1 MRIADHRPLL
11 VHTDIDHLSPIEGGR
26 GAERVGGERKARG
39 SETRW
44 AVMSSARAAAYPN
57 PSASYLRRP
66 LSERDGGP
74 ARSTTAVPATVIH
87 KTATSARR
95 RWQAAR
101 LIGQRYTEAYVRTP
115 GRSGPRVVHPTTAT
129 TTARA
134 TCAAPAAVLRR
145 DVGGRVVV
153 DLARVGQVAVHRARL
168 VEVVG

>member
-1 MRIADHRPLL
+1 
-11 VHTDIDHLSPIEGGR
+11 
-26 GAERVGGERKARG
+26 
-39 SETRW
+39 
-44 AVMSSARAAAYPN
+44 MSSARAVACPN
-57 PSASYLRRP
+57 PSASHLRRP
-66 LSERDGGP
+66 LSKRDSRP
-74 ARSTTAVPATVIH
+74 ARSATTVPATVIH

-145 DVGGRVVV
+145 NIGGRVVV
-153 DLARVGQVAVHRARL
+153 DLARIGQVAVHRARL
-168 VEVVG
+168 VGMAGYVGVWQVWLTSQRDRWWYAWWRLGTDPEWSLRS